1 MIFTETEL
9 KGAYIIEIKKLEDER
24 GFFGRSFCRR
34 EMEEH
39 GLSANIVQA
48 NTSVSLKK
56 GTLRGMHFQVEP
68 HQEAKLIR
76 CVRGSIYDVIIDLRP
91 ESPTF
96 KKWFGVELS
105 SDNYKMLYIP
115 ENFAHGFMSLTDNVE
130 VYYNVTAFYTPGAEK
145 GIRWN
150 DRAFNIEWPFEPL
163 VISDKDRGHPDFK
176 VEMLEK

>member
-9 KGAYIIEIKKLEDER
+9 KGAYIIDIKKLEDER

-39 GLSANIVQA
+39 GLNGNIVQT
-48 NTSVSLKK
+48 NTSLSLKK
-56 GTLRGMHFQVEP
+56 GTLRGMHFQIEP

-91 ESPTF
+91 DSSTF
-96 KKWFGVELS
+96 GRWTGTELTAE
-105 SDNYKMLYIP
+105 NYRMLYIP
-115 ENFAHGFMSLTDNVE
+115 EGFAQGFLSLTDNVE
-130 VYYNVTAFYTPGAEK
+130 VYYDVTTYYTPSAEK

-150 DRAFNIEWPFEPL
+150 DRAFGIKWPFEPL
-163 VISDKDRGHPDFK
+163 VVSEKDRNHPDFSTD
-176 VEMLEK
+176 V

>member
-9 KGAYIIEIKKLEDER
+9 KGAYIIEVKKLEDER

-39 GLSANIVQA
+39 GLIADIVQA

-96 KKWFGVELS
+96 KRWFGVELS
-105 SDNYKMLYIP
+105 ADNYKMLYAP
-115 ENFAHGFMSLTDNVE
+115 EGFAHGFITISDNVE
-130 VYYNVTAFYTPGAEK
+130 VCYNVTAFYSPGSER
-145 GIRWN
+145 GIRW
-150 DRAFNIEWPFEPL
+150 DDKTFGIKWPFKPAI
-163 VISDKDRGHPDFK
+163 ISDRDRKHPDFSL
-176 VEMLEK
+176 EMLE

>member
-39 GLSANIVQA
+39 GLSADIVQA

-96 KKWFGVELS
+96 KRWFGVELS
-105 SDNYKMLYIP
+105 ADNYKMLYIP

-150 DRAFNIEWPFEPL
+150 DKAFNIEWPFEPL
-163 VISDKDRGHPDFK
+163 VISDKDRGHPDFSIK
-176 VEMLEK
+176 MLEK

>member
-1 MIFTETEL
+1 MIFTETVL

-39 GLSANIVQA
+39 GLKADIVQA

-105 SDNYKMLYIP
+105 ADNYKMFYIP

-150 DRAFNIEWPFEPL
+150 DKAFNIEWPFEPL
-163 VISDKDRGHPDFK
+163 VISDKDRGHPDFSIK
-176 VEMLEK
+176 MLEN

>member
-39 GLSANIVQA
+39 GLSADIVQA

-68 HQEAKLIR
+68 YQEAKLIR

-96 KKWFGVELS
+96 KRWFGVELRA
-105 SDNYKMLYIP
+105 DNYKMLYVP
-115 ENFAHGFMSLTDNVE
+115 ERFAHGFITITDNVE
-130 VYYNVTAFYTPGAEK
+130 VCYNVTAFYIPGAER

-163 VISDKDRGHPDFK
+163 VISDKDRVHPNFTN
-176 VEMLEK
+176 EMLEK